1 MVYSQAKVIAGGLAH
16 IPIVIGVF
24 YFIMTFFNKR
34 AINYAEANKN
44 KKVENKSVETKVQ
57 IKEKTSVNSETK
69 SEVPLKVENTSTE
82 KKPEVLLKVENT
94 STEKKPEVPLKVE
107 NTSTETKPMK
117 KKHADVPVNIYR
129 PKTPFEGTVTG
140 NYSLLKEGAI
150 GRVNHITFDLKESD
164 PFLNYVEGQSIGIMP
179 AGEDANGKPHKLR
192 LYSIAST
199 RHGDDF
205 EGNTVSL
212 CVRQL
217 QYEKEGETINGVCS
231 TYLCDIKPGDKVKIT
246 GPVGKEMLL
255 PDEEDANIVMLATGT
270 GIAPMRAYLRRMFEA
285 TEKEKNKW
293 NFKGKAWLFMGA
305 PKSANLLYEEDLQRY
320 LENYPENFK
329 YTKAISREQ
338 QNSKGGRM
346 YIQDRVLESANE
358 LFNMIEDEKTHIY
371 LCGLKGMEPGID
383 EAMTKAAE
391 EKGLNWSE
399 LRPQLKKAGRWH
411 VETY

>member
-1 MVYSQAKVIAGGLAH
+1 MYSQAKVIAGGLAH
-16 IPIVIGVF
+16 IPVVIAVF
-24 YFIMTFFNKR
+24 YFILTTFNKR
-34 AINYAEANKN
+34 ALKFVEEA
-44 KKVENKSVETKVQ
+44 
-57 IKEKTSVNSETK
+57 KT
-69 SEVPLKVENTSTE
+69 
-82 KKPEVLLKVENT
+82 KKPEAKAVEPKKAAVSKIEAPKAEAPKTEAPKV
-94 STEKKPEVPLKVE
+94 V
-107 NTSTETKPMK
+107 K

-129 PKTPFEGTVTG
+129 PKTPYEGTVVE

-150 GRVNHITFDLKESD
+150 GRVNHITFDLKDSD

-205 EGNTVSL
+205 NGNTVSL

-217 QYEKEGETINGVCS
+217 QYEKDGETINGVCS
-231 TYLCDIKPGDKVKIT
+231 TYLCNIKPGDKVKIT

-255 PDEEDANIVMLATGT
+255 PDEEDANVVMLATGT
-270 GIAPMRAYLRRMFEA
+270 GIAPMRAYLRRMFEP

-320 LENYPENFK
+320 LAENPDNFK

-338 QNSKGGRM
+338 QNTKGGRM